1 MATTRI
7 GLCEDDSDLRSVLL
21 RALRAEGY
29 DVRATLTGHEA
40 VEAFSTTPPD
50 LLVLDVGLP
59 DADGR
64 DVCQALR
71 GHGVTAPVIF
81 LTARDALPDRLAG
94 FRAGGDDY
102 LTKPFAL
109 AELIVRVQALLRR
122 GGAATGGA
130 GASGAGSSPG
140 GAGATG
146 RAGGAGASGAAGA
159 AERADGSAAEES
171 RAANAVWLDPAAHAA
186 RVGART
192 AQLTPTEF
200 RLLAAL
206 VARQG
211 EVLRRREL
219 VAAAWPD
226 GAIVHENTLDA
237 YAGRLRR
244 KLGAIEAPQRIDTVR
259 GVGYV
264 LR

>member
-1 MATTRI
+1 MAVRI
-7 GLCEDDSDLRSVLL
+7 GLCEDDADLRSVLE
-21 RALRAEGY
+21 RALRAEGFE
-29 DVRATLTGHEA
+29 VRATLTGHEA
-40 VEAFSTTPPD
+40 VEAFSAAPPD

-71 GHGVTAPVIF
+71 GHGVVAPVIF
-81 LTARDALPDRLAG
+81 LTARDALTDRLAG
-94 FRAGGDDY
+94 FHAGGDDY

-109 AELIVRVQALLRR
+109 AELIVRVRALLRR
-122 GGAATGGA
+122 GGGV
-130 GASGAGSSPG
+130 ASS
-140 GAGATG
+140 
-146 RAGGAGASGAAGA
+146 
-159 AERADGSAAEES
+159 DGDTPDL
-171 RAANAVWLDPAAHAA
+171 RLDPAGHAV
-186 RVGART
+186 RVGARSES
-192 AQLTPTEF
+192 LTPTEF
-200 RLLAAL
+200 RLLAVL
-206 VARQG
+206 VARPG

-244 KLGAIEAPQRIDTVR
+244 KLAALEALERIETIR